1 MWFVLI
7 AALLAALMLIQSVGV
22 EAAVALVLATVL
34 GMVVWRWYRKR
45 HPPAPP
51 SNFCLKCGAT
61 LAYTARSCKDCG
73 SAAWTSRQ

>member
-1 MWFVLI
+1 MWWIVI

-22 EAAVALVLATVL
+22 EAAAVLVVATVA
-34 GMVVWRWYRKR
+34 GMIAWRWYRKR

-61 LAYTARSCKDCG
+61 LASTARSCKECG
-73 SAAWTSRQ
+73 SAAWSSKQ